1 MAKYTPSTLFRGIR
15 NDLLKKAFE
24 HAKIDLG
31 IDWGK
36 RDPKNDKTTFKAWAD
51 YDAKTAGKEKAC
63 KKLQTALQL
72 IWQLATAKNS
82 ASKLCRQYEKCGEL
96 DNPLPPEFDTYN
108 GFEIGMYLHLNE
120 DPIVL
125 EKMVEHIG
133 AHDMSLNVRYW
144 TKYAIEP
151 VDITV
156 SDDTMKSMA
165 TILDEFFIKEGK
177 GGNTQIETYPR
188 LYDKL
193 TYFIAKMDAPETTVE
208 GKFNADEDFKDL
220 SYIPPYEVIFSYNS
234 ELGHFMIHAP
244 SLSKAKTHRLAAA
257 LLKKLTGKDNNI
269 TRLSRAEYKMGDL
282 AVKKYEYPSMADM
295 GYSRVYT
302 EKLWIQSSAGRGME
316 FAIKDLN
323 GKDAY
328 ETIAGNPNSSKLT
341 ESSFSVSRVTIVML
355 PPEGS
360 NAKKIRFELSEK
372 SCTHP
377 DLDETQVRMV
387 EELLDRMDIE
397 A

>member
-1 MAKYTPSTLFRGIR
+1 MKYTPSTLFRGIR
-15 NDLLKKAFE
+15 NDLLKQAFDK
-24 HAKIDLG
+24 AKIDLG
-31 IDWGK
+31 IDWEK
-36 RDPKNDKTTFKAWAD
+36 RDPQNDKITYKAWAD
-51 YDAKTAGKEKAC
+51 YDAKAAGKEKAC
-63 KKLQTALQL
+63 KKLQMALQL

-82 ASKLCRQYEKCGEL
+82 ASNLCRQYEKCGEL
-96 DNPLPPEFDTYN
+96 ENPLPPEFDTYN
-108 GFEIGMYLHLNE
+108 GFEIGMYLYLKE
-120 DPIVL
+120 DLLVL
-125 EKMVEHIG
+125 EKMVEHI
-133 AHDMSLNVRYW
+133 AARDMSLNVRYW
-144 TKYAIEP
+144 TKYGITP
-151 VDITV
+151 RDITV
-156 SDDTMKSMA
+156 TDDTMGAMA

-188 LYDKL
+188 LYEKL

-208 GKFNADEDFKDL
+208 GKFNADEDFKDF
-220 SYIPPYEVIFSYNS
+220 SYIPPYEVIFYYNS
-234 ELGHFMIHAP
+234 EQGHFFIHAP
-244 SLSKAKTHRLAAA
+244 TLSKAKTHKLAAA
-257 LLKKLTGKDNNI
+257 LLKVLTGQDNDI
-269 TRLSRAEYKMGDL
+269 ARLTRPEYKMRDL
-282 AVKKYEYPSMADM
+282 AVQKYEYPSMADM

-341 ESSFSVSRVTIVML
+341 ESSFSVSRVAIVML

>member
-15 NDLLKKAFE
+15 NNLLKQAFDKAG
-24 HAKIDLG
+24 IDLG
-31 IDWGK
+31 IDWEK
-36 RDPKNDKTTFKAWAD
+36 RDPQNDKTVTKAWAN
-51 YDAKTAGKEKAC
+51 YDAKTAGKEKVC
-63 KKLQTALQL
+63 KKLQTVLQL
-72 IWQLATAKNS
+72 IWQLANAKNS
-82 ASKLCRQYEKCGEL
+82 AAKLCRNYESGGEL
-96 DNPLPPEFDTYN
+96 DNPLPSDFDTFN
-108 GFEIGMYLHLNE
+108 GYEIGMYLYLHE
-120 DPIVL
+120 DLLVL
-125 EKMVEHIG
+125 EMMVEHIT

-144 TKYAIEP
+144 TKYAIDP

-156 SDDTMKSMA
+156 SDDTKKAMA
-165 TILDEFFIKEGK
+165 TIMDEFFIKEGK

-193 TYFIAKMDAPETTVE
+193 TYVIAKMNAPETTVE

-257 LLKKLTGKDNNI
+257 LLKVLTGKDNNI

-282 AVKKYEYPSMADM
+282 AVQKYEYPSMADK
-295 GYSRVYT
+295 GYSRIYT

-323 GKDAY
+323 GNDAY

-341 ESSFSVSRVTIVML
+341 GSSFTVSRIAIVML

-360 NAKKIRFELSEK
+360 TTKKIRFELSEK

-377 DLDETQVRMV
+377 DLDEAQVRMV
-387 EELLDRMDIE
+387 EELLDRMEIE